1 MIDLNPNHLAT
12 VRRILAE
19 HAPGCEV
26 RAFGSRA
33 KWTASEYSDLD
44 LAVVGET
51 ELDSDTL
58 WRLKDAFS
66 ESDLPILVDV
76 LDWHAISDSFRDVI
90 EVQYVVVQAASAAQP
105 DALQQ
110 QKMATVGEFAP
121 FTYGKG
127 LPKKQRNSAGNVP
140 VYGSNGIIGY
150 HDEPLTASPTII
162 IGRKGTVGAIHYSP
176 EPCWPI
182 DTTFYVTDDDVELLR
197 FKYYALQCLGL
208 QDANGD
214 SAVPGLNRDFAHS
227 REIPLPP
234 LGEQRRI
241 AGVLG
246 GLDDKIELNRR
257 MGRTLEEVARAL
269 FRSWFVDFEP
279 VRAKQ
284 AQRWSPGQSL
294 PGLPAQ
300 LHPLFPDQL
309 EPSPQ
314 GPIPQGW
321 RVATLGEIATFVRE
335 STEPQSSPDTVF
347 EHYSIPAFDDGKL
360 PVRQVGSEIKSA
372 KLRVPPDA
380 VLVSRLN
387 PEIERVWLPPAA
399 PGDQAVCSTEFL
411 VLTPTPPF
419 TRHYVYCLARSQAF
433 RGLIESLV
441 TGTSKS
447 HQRARADAVLSLDV
461 LVPPRPLVEAF
472 GQQAVDLLDR
482 ALQARNEAAHLS
494 SVRDRMLPRLMPH

>member
-1 MIDLNPNHLAT
+1 MSTGDWTTAALGDLVDLRLSS
-12 VRRILAE
+12 VD
-19 HAPGCEV
+19 
-26 RAFGSRA
+26 
-33 KWTASEYSDLD
+33 KKSEPDETPVLLCNYTDVYRNRLIHSDLD
-44 LAVVGET
+44 FMRATATEREIEKCALQTGDVVITKDSEQYDDIGVPALIRDDAPDLVCGYHLAILRPRT
-51 ELDSDTL
+51 EIVEGGYL
-58 WRLKDAFS
+58 F
-66 ESDLPILVDV
+66 
-76 LDWHAISDSFRDVI
+76 HALNTR
-90 EVQYVVVQAASAAQP
+90 EVQHQFHAY
-105 DALQQ
+105 
-110 QKMATVGEFAP
+110 
-121 FTYGKG
+121 
-127 LPKKQRNSAGNVP
+127 
-140 VYGSNGIIGY
+140 
-150 HDEPLTASPTII
+150 
-162 IGRKGTVGAIHYSP
+162 
-176 EPCWPI
+176 
-182 DTTFYVTDDDVELLR
+182 
-197 FKYYALQCLGL
+197 
-208 QDANGD
+208 ANG
-214 SAVPGLNRDFAHS
+214 VTRFGLRKADIE
-227 REIPLPP
+227 RVQIPVPP

-257 MGRTLEEVARAL
+257 MAQTLEQVARAL

-321 RVATLGEIATFVRE
+321 QVATLGEIATFVRE

-399 PGDQAVCSTEFL
+399 PDDQAVCSTEFL

-482 ALQARNEAAHLS
+482 ALHARDEAAHLS
-494 SVRDRMLPRLMPH
+494 SVRDRMLPRLMPHRPG